1 MYINLIPLLLII
13 AFIFTL
19 LGIMI
24 GTRLNYDRIERV
36 RTYLELAS
44 CLAVIWLILSI
55 RQG

>member
-36 RTYLELAS
+36 RTYFELAS
-44 CLAVIWLILSI
+44 GLAVIWLILSI

>member
-24 GTRLNYDRIERV
+24 GTRLTYDRIERV

-44 CLAVIWLILSI
+44 GLAVIWLILSI

>member
-1 MYINLIPLLLII
+1 MYINLIPLLLVI

-44 CLAVIWLILSI
+44 GLAVIWLILSI
-55 RQG
+55 KQG

>member
-44 CLAVIWLILSI
+44 GLAVIWLILSI